1 MNARKEKKE
10 SFPHTPIKNKAEKER
25 EIESERGKNQAI
37 AKKPKLHLKFFL
49 VSL

>member
-25 EIESERGKNQAI
+25 EKVKEGKI
-37 AKKPKLHLKFFL
+37 RLSLKNRNYIHSFFW
-49 VSL
+49 